1 MLAYN
6 NRGGMYSVLKMH
18 EEAIVDYTK
27 AIELDPKYVFNYNDR
42 GEAYKALGKT
52 KEANADFAKAKA
64 LEK

>member
-6 NRGGMYSVLKMH
+6 NRGGMYSVLKKQ
-18 EEAIVDYTK
+18 EEAIADYTK

-52 KEANADFAKAKA
+52 KEADADFAKAKK
-64 LEK
+64 LMQ